1 MRAFGW
7 FWLILVILAPAVRA
21 DPEKTAALNALR
33 AAGGLSSLTYSSRLE
48 QAALLHADD
57 MLQARH
63 FSHTGSDGSDVGQR
77 VSRTG
82 YGWCV
87 VAENIAQGHRN
98 LKEVLGAWQDSP
110 GHRANMFSR
119 EVTEFAVVEGGGYIW
134 VMVLA
139 RPGC

>member
-1 MRAFGW
+1 MRVFGL
-7 FWLILVILAPAVRA
+7 FVLIFAMSGLPAGA
-21 DPEKTAALNALR
+21 DPDKTSSLNALR
-33 AAGGLSSLTYSSRLE
+33 AANGLSVLTYSSRLE

-57 MLQARH
+57 MLRARH

-98 LKEVLGAWQDSP
+98 LKEVLGAWVDSP
-110 GHRANMFSR
+110 GHRANMLSS